1 MSDHSE
7 LKRLA
12 EAAKNDVNGHN
23 GKFGATVFWH
33 KHKFSEACTPDA
45 VLALIAEIESLRK
58 DRTDWQAECLKLGFE
73 YVRAPDDHY
82 VLADVPEMA
91 RLLAQLLGVEVRDK
105 ENDSYGETISELHEQ
120 VEAGNNAFH
129 RAYEAETECDR
140 LKEEVE
146 ALIKRCDR
154 YAQDPSGSKIAAIY
168 AAAHGH
174 LLDIHIIDKSGK
186 SQALDAVFALRKDA
200 ERYRW
205 LRNGSDYSVSVHEG
219 PELDKLIDRAMSEAA
234 KQ

>member
-1 MSDHSE
+1 MSIEKDQVQLLIDECRYGVAGKWPAIEVANDLLNSCCDNLAAMLVE
-7 LKRLA
+7 RDQLKA
-12 EAAKNDVNGHN
+12 QIEALTAT
-23 GKFGATVFWH
+23 GKFLGASV
-33 KHKFSEACTPDA
+33 D
-45 VLALIAEIESLRK
+45 I
-58 DRTDWQAECLKLGFE
+58 LGP
-73 YVRAPDDHY
+73 R
-82 VLADVPEMA
+82 
-91 RLLAQLLGVEVRDK
+91 
-105 ENDSYGETISELHEQ
+105 
-120 VEAGNNAFH
+120 
-129 RAYEAETECDR
+129 CDQ

-205 LRNGSDYSVSVHEG
+205 LRNGSDYSVAVHEG
-219 PELDKLIDRAMSEAA
+219 PELDKVIDRAMSEAD